1 MVRYT
6 NDWFKANYKF
16 GNKDV
21 VLKPEVQ
28 PQVIAGFSNQ
38 GNFYV
43 EDVTEKWGTLNGAA
57 YTNDDFDVNMMPLP
71 MSGEEEE
78 ETPFIGFAGLSG
90 LGDISITD
98 AMKTVGGGTGA
109 AAGAFTVNFLEEVDD
124 LSAGQMILGAGMSA
138 FAIGGIAAITYAVLS
153 GGGAG
158 LGKMISATGTR
169 KAKIINAKAEAKE
182 KTGGAIAGL
191 FAKPKP
197 SA

>member
-1 MVRYT
+1 
-6 NDWFKANYKF
+6 
-16 GNKDV
+16 
-21 VLKPEVQ
+21 
-28 PQVIAGFSNQ
+28 
-38 GNFYV
+38 
-43 EDVTEKWGTLNGAA
+43 
-57 YTNDDFDVNMMPLP
+57 
-71 MSGEEEE
+71 
-78 ETPFIGFAGLSG
+78 
-90 LGDISITD
+90 
-98 AMKTVGGGTGA
+98 MKTVGGGTGA

-158 LGKMISATGTR
+158 LGKVISATGTR

-191 FAKPKP
+191 FSKPKP